1 MLQDVLDSI
10 SSKINGLPYYTP
22 TGVRKGKPVTIPVV
36 SCPTFRQAP
45 NRQIILTV
53 NVTLKHPVMTQL
65 YSEMEAI
72 IDTLTLPGILDW
84 RLANVYTG
92 TDGHYGEL
100 VFEHTSTMKTLTP
113 VSPLINSQVSYNA
126 VI

>member
-10 SSKINGLPYYTP
+10 SSKISGLPYYTP

-45 NRQIILTV
+45 NRQMVMTV
-53 NVTLKHPVMTQL
+53 NVTLKNPVMTQL
-65 YSEMEAI
+65 YTEMETI
-72 IDTLTLPGILDW
+72 IDILTLPGILDW

-100 VFEHTSTMKTLTP
+100 VFEHTSTMKSSAPVFPLT
-113 VSPLINSQVSYNA
+113 NSQVSYNA